1 MACSFIPRGC
11 RPTRV
16 NRGYRGCAAEI
27 GCIVYQRPP
36 LTILS
41 QSLTYSGV
49 NGIGWFT
56 DGSLWLDMGHNFAKS
71 QVLVVVVIPC
81 HKSVPIRNLSPP
93 PPKTHTRPG
102 CHLCRKFACKNN
114 YGYIF
119 QPLFCLRICQFT
131 FYAVLSTVDSNH

>member
-81 HKSVPIRNLSPP
+81 HKSVPIRNLSTPP
-93 PPKTHTRPG
+93 APG
-102 CHLCRKFACKNN
+102 VICVESLLVKIIMD
-114 YGYIF
+114 IF
-119 QPLFCLRICQFT
+119 
-131 FYAVLSTVDSNH
+131 SNHYFVSESVNSLFTRYFLR